1 MSRHPRLSLNTTVR
15 LLGPAL
21 LGLSLLLPMAPAQAS
36 EVVKLARLLITGKR
50 QPSKPPVAPQ
60 SGTSDRGGATDAPG
74 PQSKYTDGD
83 APVQQAHV
91 VTDRRGTS
99 DTTAS
104 TATMS
109 MGD

>member
-1 MSRHPRLSLNTTVR
+1 MSRHYCLPRMTAVR

-60 SGTSDRGGATDAPG
+60 TGTADRGGTSDAPG
-74 PQSKYTDGD
+74 PQSKYSEPE
-83 APVQQAHV
+83 APVQQAH
-91 VTDRRGTS
+91 TGSERRGTS
-99 DTTAS
+99 EA
-104 TATMS
+104 TATFS
-109 MGD
+109 MTD

>member
-1 MSRHPRLSLNTTVR
+1 MSRHHCLPRMTAVR

-60 SGTSDRGGATDAPG
+60 TGTTDRGGATDAPG
-74 PQSKYTDGD
+74 PQSKYSEPE
-83 APVQQAHV
+83 APVQQAHAGGE
-91 VTDRRGTS
+91 RRS
-99 DTTAS
+99 AAEA
-104 TATMS
+104 TATFS
-109 MGD
+109 MTD

>member
-1 MSRHPRLSLNTTVR
+1 LSTPVR

-36 EVVKLARLLITGKR
+36 EVVKLARLLITGRR

-60 SGTSDRGGATDAPG
+60 SGTADRGGSTEAPG
-74 PQSKYTDGD
+74 PQSKYTDVD

-91 VTDRRGTS
+91 VTERRGTS
-99 DTTAS
+99 DTTA
-104 TATMS
+104 TMS

>member
-1 MSRHPRLSLNTTVR
+1 MSRHPCLPRMTVVR

-60 SGTSDRGGATDAPG
+60 AGTADRGGAADAPG
-74 PQSKYTDGD
+74 PQSKYSESE
-83 APVQQAHV
+83 APVQQAHAAGE
-91 VTDRRGTS
+91 RRATS
-99 DTTAS
+99 ES
-104 TATMS
+104 TATFS
-109 MGD
+109 MTD